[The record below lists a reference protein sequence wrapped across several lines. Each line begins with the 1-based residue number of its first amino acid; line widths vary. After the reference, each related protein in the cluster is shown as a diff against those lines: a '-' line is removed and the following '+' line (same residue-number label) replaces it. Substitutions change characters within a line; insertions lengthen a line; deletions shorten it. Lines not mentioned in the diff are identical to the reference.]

1 MQTSLDPTGGYLMS
15 EPPRLDGTPAGEF
28 VAELLRGLIH
38 KQNNVLGVIQGF
50 SGLVRMT
57 EGLDETAQA
66 NLDRIREATQ
76 QSAAMWDRMLAAAG
90 CVRLHPQPVRLQES
104 LPLMESSLQSLGA
117 PHGVPVRIK
126 VGSDVPPVLADVGR
140 LREVLVELIRNGV
153 EAVAS
158 GGRPGMV
165 AVDVLASGQVP
176 ESRKGCVD
184 VFVRNTGPEIP
195 AAQLGTIFSPFKGT
209 RDNHHFGLGLT
220 IAAML
225 LGQMNA
231 TIGVQSQAGA
241 TTFWL
246 SIPQAS

>member
-1 MQTSLDPTGGYLMS
+1 MS
-15 EPPRLDGTPAGEF
+15 AG
-28 VAELLRGLIH
+28 
-38 KQNNVLGVIQGF
+38 
-50 SGLVRMT
+50 
-57 EGLDETAQA
+57 
-66 NLDRIREATQ
+66 
-76 QSAAMWDRMLAAAG
+76 MWDRMLAAAG

-104 LPLMESSLQSLGA
+104 LPLMESSLQSIGS
-117 PHGVPVRIK
+117 PHGVPVRMK
-126 VGSDVPPVLADVGR
+126 VESDVPPVLADVGR

-153 EAVAS
+153 DAVRADNRS
-158 GGRPGMV
+158 GMV
-165 AVDVLASGQVP
+165 AVDVLAPGQVP

-184 VFVRNTGPEIP
+184 VFVRNTGAEIP

>member
-1 MQTSLDPTGGYLMS
+1 MQTSLDPTGGYLMA

-38 KQNNVLGVIQGF
+38 KQNNMLGVIQGF

-76 QSAAMWDRMLAAAG
+76 MSAGMWDRMLAAAG
-90 CVRLHPQPVRLQES
+90 CVRLQES
-104 LPLMESSLQSLGA
+104 LPLMESSLQSIGS
-117 PHGVPVRIK
+117 PHGVPVRMK
-126 VGSDVPPVLADVGR
+126 VESDVPPVLADVGR

-153 EAVAS
+153 DAVRADNRS
-158 GGRPGMV
+158 GMV
-165 AVDVLASGQVP
+165 AVDVLAPGQVP

-184 VFVRNTGPEIP
+184 VFVRNTGAEIP

-231 TIGVQSQAGA
+231 TIGVQSLAGA